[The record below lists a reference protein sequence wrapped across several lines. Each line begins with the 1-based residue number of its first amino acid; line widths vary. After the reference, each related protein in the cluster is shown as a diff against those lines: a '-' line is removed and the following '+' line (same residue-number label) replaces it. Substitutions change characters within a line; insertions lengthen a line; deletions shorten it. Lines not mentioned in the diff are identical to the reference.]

1 MTTELLSARD
11 ICVNYGAVRAL
22 DGVSI
27 HVDEGEVVSVI
38 GSNGAGKTT
47 LMKTIAGLLAS
58 RSGVIKLRDQD
69 VTGVEAQ
76 DLVGR
81 GISLV
86 PEGRQVFG
94 RMSVEENLILG
105 AYSRGGVAL
114 EDDFA
119 HCFALFPRL
128 QERRRQRAG
137 TRSGGEQQML
147 AIARGLMSRPKLLLM
162 DEPSLGLAPQLVSKT
177 FEVIESLR
185 AGGTTILMV
194 EQMARQ
200 ALRASDRAY
209 VLEHGRIVHEG
220 RPPICSTIRGCSAPI
235 WGRNTVRPVRPLRHR
250 PRRQPEK
257 LPRGPLGPVQR
268 QAEGQPFEFGRR
280 QAGTGKPTAAGSAA
294 RSTASGS

>member
-1 MTTELLSARD
+1 MTTELLSVQG
-11 ICVNYGAVRAL
+11 ISVSYGAVVAL

-27 HVDEGEVVSVI
+27 RVDEGEAVSVI

-47 LMKTIAGLLAS
+47 LMKTVAGLLRA
-58 RSGVIKLRDQD
+58 RSGAITFGGGDI
-69 VTGVEAQ
+69 TGIEAQ

-105 AYSRGGVAL
+105 AYSRRGSAL

-128 QERRRQRAG
+128 EERWKQRAG
-137 TRSGGEQQML
+137 TLSGGEQQML
-147 AIARGLMSRPKLLLM
+147 AIARGLMSRPRLLLM
-162 DEPSLGLAPQLVSKT
+162 DEPSLGLAPQLVSRT
-177 FEVIESLR
+177 FEVVERLR

-200 ALRASDRAY
+200 ALKVSDRAY
-209 VLEHGRIVHEG
+209 VLEHGRIVTEG
-220 RPPICSTIRGCSAPI
+220 ASAD
-235 WGRNTVRPVRPLRHR
+235 LRDD
-250 PRRQPEK
+250 PRVLRAY
-257 LPRGPLGPVQR
+257 LG
-268 QAEGQPFEFGRR
+268 
-280 QAGTGKPTAAGSAA
+280 
-294 RSTASGS
+294 SG

>member
-1 MTTELLSARD
+1 MSTELLSARD

-27 HVDEGEVVSVI
+27 HVAEGEVVSVI

-47 LMKTIAGLLAS
+47 LMKTVAGLLAA
-58 RSGVIKLRDQD
+58 RSGAITFEDQD
-69 VTGVEAQ
+69 ITEIEAQ

-105 AYSRGGVAL
+105 AYSRPGGAR

-128 QERRRQRAG
+128 EERRSQRAG
-137 TRSGGEQQML
+137 TLSGGEQQML
-147 AIARGLMSRPKLLLM
+147 AIARGLMSRPRLLLM
-162 DEPSLGLAPQLVSKT
+162 DEPSLGLAPQLVSRT
-177 FEVIESLR
+177 FEVVERLR
-185 AGGTTILMV
+185 AAGTTILMV

-200 ALRASDRAY
+200 ALRVSDRAY
-209 VLEHGRIVHEG
+209 VLEHGRIVGEG
-220 RPPICSTIRGCSAPI
+220 ASADLLDDPRVL
-235 WGRNTVRPVRPLRHR
+235 GAYLGSKHR
-250 PRRQPEK
+250 
-257 LPRGPLGPVQR
+257 
-268 QAEGQPFEFGRR
+268 
-280 QAGTGKPTAAGSAA
+280 AAGPSPPA
-294 RSTASGS
+294 STVAPA

>member
-47 LMKTIAGLLAS
+47 LMKTIAGLLES
-58 RSGVIKLRDQD
+58 RSGAIAFTGRDI
-69 VTGVEAQ
+69 TATEAHA
-76 DLVGR
+76 LVGR

-105 AYSRGGVAL
+105 AYSRPGGGHA
-114 EDDFA
+114 DDFE

-128 QERRRQRAG
+128 RERRSQRAG
-137 TRSGGEQQML
+137 TLSGGEQQML
-147 AIARGLMSRPKLLLM
+147 AIARGLMSQPRLLLM
-162 DEPSLGLAPQLVSKT
+162 DEPSLGLAPQLVSRT

-200 ALRASDRAY
+200 ALKVSDRAY

-220 RPPICSTIRGCSAPI
+220 ASAELLDDPRVLGAYLGSRQRASEPPPPASASAP
-235 WGRNTVRPVRPLRHR
+235 
-250 PRRQPEK
+250 
-257 LPRGPLGPVQR
+257 
-268 QAEGQPFEFGRR
+268 A
-280 QAGTGKPTAAGSAA
+280 
-294 RSTASGS
+294 